1 MGIEDNQ
8 EQFAEAFLA
17 EKKAKYQAQ
26 LKKIINVELTPGNIG
41 TFLGK
46 SLSDLSSLADEASHD
61 YASVKIV
68 PGENQTAI
76 EDEAFKFFQLN
87 AIPELLDTIE
97 EKRKTLDIVNKHI
110 ASSLIKVPT
119 VHTPPDLREDPE
131 SEGDGEMKPREDCDR
146 LKLVLYILIHDF
158 KLDLAEAILTSGV
171 NTPEMRRKESYI
183 TVDVPELNRILE
195 VCDEVGNRTFVYNRK
210 KVFEFSETAD
220 SLRAMKKHEK
230 RAWLRQNPGSGISFV
245 EGQHWRDHVAVYLS
259 EEGEPLL
266 VEQKASDD
274 QKIPFKEADI
284 ESLSSVARG
293 ENDQYRNFWTDEKFG
308 KHWGSLNAIADK
320 LVIDRRALERAI
332 RGIAILPMENRLSDA
347 VGNVIS
353 KAYCLEEVAALLV
366 VRELMQHTQ
375 EMREK
380 QIAVRKDN
388 PATQDIAGFGRD
400 PDGNH
405 LGSVKRI
412 ANKLGIHP
420 QALNRAINE
429 IDESHI
435 LKKKKLRSSA
445 GHAISNAYCL
455 EELREHP
462 VVQKLINRAQERRS
476 KPSVARKDNPATQDI
491 AGFWKDRE
499 DGRHFGSL
507 NRIAEKLGISRR
519 TLTKIIK
526 RELGLFIGIDMLR
539 DEGGKFISKVYC
551 LEEVAALASVQE
563 NQNDF

>member
-210 KVFEFSETAD
+210 KLFEFGKTAD
-220 SLRAMKKHEK
+220 GLREMTKLEK
-230 RAWLRQNPGSGISFV
+230 RTWLRENPGSGISFV
-245 EGQHWRDHVAVYLS
+245 EGGHWRDDIAWYLS
-259 EEGEPLL
+259 GAEETAL
-266 VEQKASDD
+266 VEREVQNVEKTDD
-274 QKIPFKEADI
+274 QSERL
-284 ESLSSVARG
+284 ESLPFVARG
-293 ENDQYRNFWTDEKFG
+293 ENDVY
-308 KHWGSLNAIADK
+308 
-320 LVIDRRALERAI
+320 
-332 RGIAILPMENRLSDA
+332 
-347 VGNVIS
+347 
-353 KAYCLEEVAALLV
+353 
-366 VRELMQHTQ
+366 
-375 EMREK
+375 
-380 QIAVRKDN
+380 
-388 PATQDIAGFGRD
+388 
-400 PDGNH
+400 
-405 LGSVKRI
+405 
-412 ANKLGIHP
+412 
-420 QALNRAINE
+420 
-429 IDESHI
+429 
-435 LKKKKLRSSA
+435 
-445 GHAISNAYCL
+445 
-455 EELREHP
+455 
-462 VVQKLINRAQERRS
+462 
-476 KPSVARKDNPATQDI
+476 
-491 AGFWKDRE
+491 
-499 DGRHFGSL
+499 RHFF
-507 NRIAEKLGISRR
+507 E
-519 TLTKIIK
+519 
-526 RELGLFIGIDMLR
+526 D
-539 DEGGKFISKVYC
+539 
-551 LEEVAALASVQE
+551 
-563 NQNDF
+563 